1 MTIPERN
8 VFVRIGAYCKK
19 FTFKNEKKALRFMEK
34 QRAKGYV
41 ICAYC

>member
-1 MTIPERN
+1 MIPEWN
-8 VFVRIGAYCKK
+8 VFVRIGELCKK
-19 FTFKNEKKALRFMEK
+19 FTFKSERKALRFMEK